1 MILFKEPAVK
11 NRNKKGLHGP
21 FFIDTISEA
30 KEGLMWSMQTAVPEL
45 LIRAASIFFF
55 AMIVMRIWGKKHLSE
70 LNPFDLVLMLIM
82 SESLQNALVDD
93 EKSITGGMISMGT
106 LVLLNVLVNKLTFHS
121 RKAEKVIDGTP
132 RILIKGGEVDLK
144 MLKQESMT
152 MQELHAAL
160 RQQGVMEPG
169 EVEWGIIEPNG
180 KFSVIKKQ
188 EKAS

>member
-1 MILFKEPAVK
+1 MV
-11 NRNKKGLHGP
+11 
-21 FFIDTISEA
+21 
-30 KEGLMWSMQTAVPEL
+30 
-45 LIRAASIFFF
+45 
-55 AMIVMRIWGKKHLSE
+55 VMRLWGKKHLSE
-70 LNPFDLVLMLIM
+70 LNPFDLILMLIM

-93 EKSITGGMISMGT
+93 EKSITGGILSMGT
-106 LVLLNVLVNKLTFHS
+106 LILLNVLINKITFRS
-121 RKAEKVIDGTP
+121 RNAEKLIDGTP
-132 RILIKGGEVDLK
+132 KILIKGGKLDER

-169 EVEWGIIEPNG
+169 DVEWGIIEPNG

>member
-1 MILFKEPAVK
+1 MWDM
-11 NRNKKGLHGP
+11 
-21 FFIDTISEA
+21 DTTKVFEIIVR
-30 KEGLMWSMQTAVPEL
+30 G
-45 LIRAASIFFF
+45 AAIFFF
-55 AMIVMRIWGKKHLSE
+55 VMIVMRFWGKKHLSE

-93 EKSITGGMISMGT
+93 DKSITGGFVSMGT
-106 LVLLNVLVNKLTFHS
+106 LIVLNTLFNKLTSHS
-121 RKAEKVIDGTP
+121 RAAEKIIDGTP
-132 RILIKGGEVDLK
+132 KIIIKGGKLDEK

-169 EVEWGIIEPNG
+169 DVEWGIIEPNG

>member
-1 MILFKEPAVK
+1 
-11 NRNKKGLHGP
+11 
-21 FFIDTISEA
+21 
-30 KEGLMWSMQTAVPEL
+30 MWEMEKPLIEI
-45 LIRAASIFFF
+45 LIRAAAIFFF
-55 AMIVMRIWGKKHLSE
+55 AMIVMRFWGKKHLSE

-82 SESLQNALVDD
+82 SESLQNALVDND
-93 EKSITGGMISMGT
+93 KSIAAGMVSMGT
-106 LVLLNVLVNKLTFHS
+106 LVLLNVVLNKIIFHS
-121 RKAEKVIDGTP
+121 RKAEKIFEGTP
-132 RILIKGGEVDLK
+132 RILIKGGKIDEK

-169 EVEWGIIEPNG
+169 DVEWGIIEPNG